1 MFSKKNL
8 QHITTILLIFIIQF
22 STLTNKSLAQNSTA
36 YNDVRNTTGKDCN
49 EQVVTEGE
57 EDTKTHEKVCY
68 ESDYDENT
76 GMCKT
81 IPEFKFDPYGDN
93 VDREWNFG
101 NTHCL
106 SFIYGPGMLLE
117 GAFYYCDIQC
127 PGPGAALQGPKEA
140 AKAIFKS
147 KLGTLAGKV
156 ASGTAA
162 VGNAAVTTTGSALL
176 GMPINPLHLMT
187 LTYYG
192 GMCANAV
199 WNGAALPCCFS
210 LGICGGALATAVAA
224 LASIWDVAKDN
235 FYTTTICGAG
245 WKAWKKVIEDY
256 KEAEW
261 KTLVG
266 NYALCLN
273 KRFGT
278 SPYCAPGVTNDQS
291 DPNCREAT
299 ATPNCSNSK
308 KNKSQDQ
315 YCKFTNGDNACT
327 KTSVGKNS
335 DVNFTNIHYREF
347 LFQGIEYVDNGIGAC
362 KNPKGKEWVKIL
374 GYKDDSPQRYYFKG
388 SNQTPNFACNRFL
401 ELGPKNKDGLEAF
414 ACCQKNSQKTIC
426 LERFDDTKRAHK
438 FCRLGEECETN
449 LNKAS
454 FPIKYKIL
462 ESETSKDHICA
473 QTYTVCPYDHNVQ
486 GGTDKKKHYYY
497 NPKIVTNFCQYMNH
511 CIKVAPMSEYPYFDP
526 DTFFFSES
534 CKDLRGDSQFFNE
547 NEVGRSSKSSSM
559 YSRNF
564 SAPMVQC
571 FKETLE
577 NNFMQKVGQTICKDS
592 EETPQKTRANPEGIC
607 LSGEYMQRKGEVLNQ
622 TFFTKVQKRFLFP
635 IKIALVLSVVMFGFN
650 ILLATPESFINKK
663 TVMTYLVKFGLV
675 YFFVVGNA
683 WQGFFMDSVM
693 NLSSEFADIT
703 FSPKSTRDNSDIGDD
718 GCHFPKYNHLSLLDP
733 NTSEEDDPASRKT
746 YINTIKQNPSYP
758 PGKSYLRIWDTL
770 DCKIARAIG
779 YGPNVSTPNLLKMI
793 FAGFISGSLGIM
805 FFFAAFAYGIM
816 LFSIAL
822 RAVHITIM
830 SIMGVILLIYVSPLT
845 ITCALFERT
854 KGIFE
859 NWWKQMLGFILQPM
873 ILFAYLGLMLT
884 VFDDLFIG
892 DAKFK
897 ASVNGELPEIDC
909 AKVDAIKS
917 NPSENSIYCIL
928 QLDKYKNYSGLE
940 VFDLAIPVLMSMTKE
955 KINTLTRAAIIMFV
969 FLKFLD
975 TITTVAKKLV
985 GGAELKADSTT
996 NIQNLLKKVA
1006 KGVQKRALNTTKRA
1020 ATKVLPEAAKGAIR
1034 SKDKLMPKSEG
1045 GGEKSSSGDAV
1056 GGSSPKE

>member
-8 QHITTILLIFIIQF
+8 QHITIIFLIFIIQF
-22 STLTNKSLAQNSTA
+22 STLTNKSLAQNSSA

-49 EQVVTEGE
+49 EQVVKEGE
-57 EDTKTHEKVCY
+57 EENHTKVCY

-76 GMCKT
+76 EMCKT
-81 IPEFKFDPYGDN
+81 ISEFKFDPYGEN
-93 VDREWNFG
+93 VDRDWNFG
-101 NTHCL
+101 NAHCL

-127 PGPGAALQGPKEA
+127 PGLGTAMQGPKEA
-140 AKAIFKS
+140 AKTLFKN
-147 KLGTLAGKV
+147 KFGELAGKV
-156 ASGTAA
+156 ASGAAA
-162 VGNAAVTTTGSALL
+162 VGNAGVSTTGSALI
-176 GMPINPLHLMT
+176 GMPINPLHLAS
-187 LTYYG
+187 LAYYSTACAQAVYSG
-192 GMCANAV
+192 GT
-199 WNGAALPCCFS
+199 LPCCFS
-210 LGICGGALATAVAA
+210 AGICGGALATAVSA
-224 LASIWDVAKDN
+224 LAAIWDVAKDN

-245 WKAWKKVIEDY
+245 WKAWKRDSD
-256 KEAEW
+256 EAEW
-261 KTLVG
+261 KTLAG
-266 NYALCLN
+266 NYAICLN
-273 KRFGT
+273 TIFGK
-278 SPYCAPGVTNDQS
+278 SIYCAPGVKDSQS
-291 DPNCREAT
+291 DKKCKEGPKKE
-299 ATPNCSNSK
+299 PDCSVSA
-308 KNKSQDQ
+308 KNKSQSQ
-315 YCKFTNGDNACT
+315 YCKFTNYQDECNVQNVDFN
-327 KTSVGKNS
+327 K
-335 DVNFTNIHYREF
+335 DVSFTNIYYREF
-347 LFQGIEYVDNGIGAC
+347 FFQGIEYKDNGSNAC
-362 KNPKGKEWVKIL
+362 MNPDGDKWETIL
-374 GYKDDSPQRYYFKG
+374 GYQGGPQRYYFKG
-388 SNQTPNFACNRFL
+388 PNQIPNFACNRFL
-401 ELGPKNKDGLEAF
+401 QLGPKDKDGLEAF

-426 LERFDDTKRAHK
+426 LERFDDTNKDHK
-438 FCRLGEECETN
+438 FCRIGQECQTN

-454 FPIKYKIL
+454 LPVKYKIF
-462 ESETSKDHICA
+462 ESETSKNHICA

-511 CIKVAPMSEYPYFDP
+511 CIKVAPISEYPYFNP
-526 DTFFFSES
+526 DTFFFSGS

-547 NEVGRSSKSSSM
+547 NEIGRSSKSSSM

-577 NNFMQKVGQTICKDS
+577 NNFMQKVGQTICKDL
-592 EETPQKTRANPEGIC
+592 EETPQKTKANPEGIC
-607 LSGEYMQRKGEVLNQ
+607 LSGEYMQRKGDVLNQ
-622 TFFTKVQKRFLFP
+622 TFFVKVQKRFLIP
-635 IKIALVLSVVMFGFN
+635 IKIALVLSVAMFGFN
-650 ILLATPESFINKK
+650 ILLATPESFIDKK
-663 TVMTYLVKFGLV
+663 SVMTYLVKFGLV

-693 NLSSEFADIT
+693 NLSSEFANIT
-703 FSPKSTRDNSDIGDD
+703 FSPKSTTDDSNIGD
-718 GCHFPKYNHLSLLDP
+718 GCDFPKYNHLSLLDESIQNP
-733 NTSEEDDPASRKT
+733 KADRKT
-746 YINTIKQNPSYP
+746 TIASIKKNPSYP
-758 PGKSYLRIWDTL
+758 PGKNYLRIWDTL

-822 RAVHITIM
+822 RAIHITIM
-830 SIMGVILLIYVSPLT
+830 SIMGIILLIYVSPLT

-897 ASVNGELPEIDC
+897 TPVNGELSEIDC
-909 AKVDAIKS
+909 
-917 NPSENSIYCIL
+917 NPDVTKKTNPEENSIYCIL
-928 QLDKYKNYSGLE
+928 QLDRYKNYSGLE

-985 GGAELKADSTT
+985 GGAELKAESTT

-1006 KGVQKRALNTTKRA
+1006 KGVQKRALNTTKRL
-1020 ATKVLPEAAKGAIR
+1020 ATSVLPEVAKGAIR
-1034 SKDKLMPKSEG
+1034 SKDKVTPKSEG
-1045 GGEKSSSGDAV
+1045 GGEKSSSSDAV
-1056 GGSSPKE
+1056 GGSSP